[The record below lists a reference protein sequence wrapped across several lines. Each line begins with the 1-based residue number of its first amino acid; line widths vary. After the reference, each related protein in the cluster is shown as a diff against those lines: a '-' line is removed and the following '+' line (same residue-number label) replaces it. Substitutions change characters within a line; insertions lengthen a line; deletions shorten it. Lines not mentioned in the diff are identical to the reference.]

1 MKQPRTPFSS
11 PHHHHHPSSD
21 LLTSSPN
28 PNPNKT
34 KQPASSRKQHNNN
47 NKILSKENSDPN
59 TFIEYLTSEGNSGS
73 PAGGGSKIRSPL
85 PPRPPAAAGG
95 SLKRKLDGVG
105 FDVGCG
111 NGNCGSNVSDSG
123 VKVIVR
129 MRPLMKDEEGAD
141 KIVEKLSNDSL
152 NINGQIFTF
161 DSVADTEA
169 SQVDIFCLVG
179 APLVENCLGGYSST
193 VFAYGQT
200 GSGKTYTMWGP
211 ANALQEENLSSDQQ
225 GLTPRVF
232 ECLFARISEEQIKH
246 ADKQLR
252 YQCRCSFLEIY
263 NEQIRDLLD
272 PSQKNLQ
279 IREDVKA
286 GVYVENLTEESVA
299 TMQDVIRIL
308 LKGLSNR
315 RSGATSINAESSRSH
330 SVFTCVVEL
339 RYKSKADGLSS
350 FRTSRINLVDL
361 AGSER
366 QKLTGAAGDR
376 LKEAGNINKS
386 LSQLGNLINIL
397 AEVSQTGKQ
406 RHIPYRDSR
415 LTFLLQES
423 LGGNAKLA
431 VICAISPAQRC
442 KSETFSTLR
451 FAQRAKVIKNKAVV
465 NEVVED
471 DVNVLHEMIRQLKD
485 ELLRMKSNG
494 SQKDLNGAY
503 SNGWNAR
510 RSLNLLKF
518 SLNRPLMLPHVDD
531 DGDEVMEIDEEAEE
545 KLTTQFGGGEVGKST
560 AYPRRLESIQP
571 ETQTLSSK
579 EETLPILLSNTSRND
594 GLVKQDSYISDVSME
609 EALLEMEDK
618 HEVDSGG
625 IVIADS
631 SLADSPSDQTDA
643 RGKQAENQLVT
654 ISYASPAGDDCGS
667 KVSEYERLSPMDT
680 PIRDDSS
687 CVVSSV
693 HGILSDISNA
703 GTQHSSLSKEP
714 TIPNLIM
721 VPGDRPGIL
730 QSPISS
736 VSPAIISTSRKS
748 PRALSMV
755 TASQRD
761 ASRTSAQEFDVPSP
775 KTPNLSI
782 ALGDMPKVSQSPSPS
797 FSPRVTNTRRKTPR
811 TSPMLTASQRD
822 PSGTSAEEGGIHMSP
837 PKVSNK
843 STSCILVGPSSKS
856 DVSTTEHLAASL
868 HRGLEILDNHRH
880 TSHRHSPFRFSLRP
894 ADIQAISPARK
905 MNVGVQTLP
914 EDARLA
920 DGDREQEYVCSKCR
934 NQNVQEVPKAADH
947 GNSSLQLVPVD
958 GSLSGEKAKKLVP
971 KAVEKVLTGA
981 IRREMALE
989 EYCSK
994 QASEIIQLNRLVQ
1007 QYRHERECNT
1017 LTGRMREDKIIRL
1030 ENLMDGV
1037 LPTQDFLEE
1046 ELIFLRK
1053 EHELLKEKY
1062 DNHPELSRTQIELR
1076 KVQDEFERYRNF
1088 FDMGERDV
1096 LLEEIQDLR
1105 TQLQF
1110 YTDNSSKP
1118 VQWRNSLPKLTYPC
1132 ELSASPPPLNAIPES
1147 SEENDEEKLEQ
1158 ERLHW
1163 TELESKWISLAE
1175 ELRMELESS
1184 RSASEKL
1191 KCELESERK
1200 CSEELKEAL
1209 QLAMEGQARTLEQYA
1224 DLEEKHMEL
1233 LARQRKIQEGI
1244 DDVKRAASRAGVRG
1258 VESKFI
1264 NALATQISALK
1275 VEREKERRYLRDEN
1289 KVLQEQLRDT
1299 AEAVQAAGE
1308 LLVRLKEA
1316 EETVAYAQKRAAEA
1330 EDETAKAYKQ
1340 IDKIKKKHEMEIE
1353 SLNHKTTS
1361 YQSPKHASENA
1372 YQHSNVTKY
1381 DLEDHLDADDQRWKQ
1396 EFDPLYSGLD
1406 SDLSKFGEQ
1415 SSWFS
1420 GYDRCNI

>member
-11 PHHHHHPSSD
+11 PHNHHHPSPD

-28 PNPNKT
+28 PNPNPNQT
-34 KQPASSRKQHNNN
+34 KLPASSRKQHN

-59 TFIEYLTSEGNSGS
+59 TFIEYLNSGGKS
-73 PAGGGSKIRSPL
+73 GGGSKIRSPL

-105 FDVGCG
+105 FDVGSG
-111 NGNCGSNVSDSG
+111 NGNCGSNASDSG

-129 MRPLMKDEEGAD
+129 MRPLMKDEEGTD

-152 NINGQIFTF
+152 MINGKIFTF
-161 DSVADTEA
+161 DSVADKEA
-169 SQVDIFCLVG
+169 SQVDIFHLVG

-211 ANALQEENLSSDQQ
+211 ANALLEENLSSDKQ

-272 PSQKNLQ
+272 PSQKYLQ

-330 SVFTCVVEL
+330 SVFTCVVES

-431 VICAISPAQRC
+431 VICAISPAQSC

-451 FAQRAKVIKNKAVV
+451 FAQRAKAIKNKAVV

-471 DVNVLHEMIRQLKD
+471 DVNVLREMIRQLKD
-485 ELLRMKSNG
+485 ELLRMKSNR

-531 DGDEVMEIDEEAEE
+531 DGDEVMEIDEEAVE
-545 KLTTQFGGGEVGKST
+545 KLTSQFGGGEVGKST
-560 AYPRRLESIQP
+560 AYPRRLESIQSD
-571 ETQTLSSK
+571 TQTLSSK
-579 EETLPILLSNTSRND
+579 ELLPILLSNTSRND

-625 IVIADS
+625 IDIADS
-631 SLADSPSDQTDA
+631 LVADPPSDQTDA
-643 RGKQAENQLVT
+643 RGTQTQDQLVT
-654 ISYASPAGDDCGS
+654 MSYASPAGDDCHS
-667 KVSEYERLSPMDT
+667 KVSEDERLSPMET
-680 PIRDDSS
+680 PIRDDSC

-693 HGILSDISNA
+693 HGILSVISNA

-730 QSPISS
+730 QSPTSS

-748 PRALSMV
+748 PRTLLTV

-761 ASRTSAQEFDVPSP
+761 ASRTPAQEFDAHMPSP
-775 KTPNLSI
+775 KASNLRI
-782 ALGDMPKVSQSPSPS
+782 ALGDMPKVSQSPTPS
-797 FSPRVTNTRRKTPR
+797 FSPGVTNTSRKSPR

-822 PSGTSAEEGGIHMSP
+822 PSGTSAEEGGIHMSS
-837 PKVSNK
+837 PKISNK
-843 STSCILVGPSSKS
+843 STSCVRVGPSSKS
-856 DVSTTEHLAASL
+856 DVSTTERLVASL

-880 TSHRHSPFRFSLRP
+880 TSPRHSPFRFSLRP
-894 ADIQAISPARK
+894 AGIEAISPSRK

-920 DGDREQEYVCSKCR
+920 GGDREQEYVCSKCR
-934 NQNVQEVPKAADH
+934 NENVQEAPKADN
-947 GNSSLQLVPVD
+947 GNSNLQLVPVD
-958 GSLSGEKAKKLVP
+958 GSLSGEKAKQLVP

-1017 LTGRMREDKIIRL
+1017 LIGRVREDKIIRI
-1030 ENLMDGV
+1030 ENLMDGA

-1062 DNHPELSRTQIELR
+1062 DNHPELLRTQIELR

-1118 VQWRNSLPKLTYPC
+1118 VQWCNSLPKLKYPC
-1132 ELSASPPPLNAIPES
+1132 EPSASPPPLNAIPES
-1147 SEENDEEKLEQ
+1147 SEENAEEKLEQ

-1163 TELESKWISLAE
+1163 TELESKWISLSE
-1175 ELRMELESS
+1175 ELRMELESCH
-1184 RSASEKL
+1184 SASEKL

-1308 LLVRLKEA
+1308 LLVR
-1316 EETVAYAQKRAAEA
+1316 
-1330 EDETAKAYKQ
+1330 
-1340 IDKIKKKHEMEIE
+1340 
-1353 SLNHKTTS
+1353 
-1361 YQSPKHASENA
+1361 
-1372 YQHSNVTKY
+1372 
-1381 DLEDHLDADDQRWKQ
+1381 
-1396 EFDPLYSGLD
+1396 
-1406 SDLSKFGEQ
+1406 
-1415 SSWFS
+1415 
-1420 GYDRCNI
+1420 